1 MASTPK
7 SLLKQIARI
16 SAMQRGTLCPMQ
28 GGRYFNHQVWERGR
42 NRVRYVPAHQV
53 PALRKA
59 INTYRRFR
67 ALVEAYA
74 DQIIA
79 RTCLPDAPPMP
90 SRPPIARP
98 RRSRPTS
105 TAPP

>member
-1 MASTPK
+1 MSSTPK

-16 SAMQRGTLCPMQ
+16 TAMQRGTLCPMR
-28 GGRYFNHQVWERGR
+28 GGRYFNHQTWGKGR

-53 PALRKA
+53 AALRQA
-59 INTYRRFR
+59 IEGYRRFR
-67 ALVEAYA
+67 VLVEAYA

-79 RTCLPDAPPMP
+79 RTRLPVAPPKS
-90 SRPPIARP
+90 SRPHSARP
-98 RRSRPTS
+98 RPSS